1 MTYMDQESQT
11 PASTDPVSLIERALM
26 TMRRDQ
32 QARRLQRGG
41 PGGPGGTGGRHGR
54 HGGPKHGIHGPDRS
68 LGGAARFRM
77 LDALESGA
85 RTVSELADATG
96 VDQPRASRLVADA
109 AERGLL
115 RRGVDPNDARRA
127 VIELTDAGRA
137 HLTDAHQTR
146 RAAVETALGGFSADE
161 TARFAEFL
169 DRFVTAWPREGA
181 DDPRPDEPSAE
192 APRRETPRPESGPA

>member
-1 MTYMDQESQT
+1 MTYMEAESQV
-11 PASTDPVSLIERALM
+11 PADPIALIEHALM

-32 QARRLQRGG
+32 QARRLQRGRG
-41 PGGPGGTGGRHGR
+41 PGGLHGR

-109 AERGLL
+109 SERGLL
-115 RRGVDPNDARRA
+115 RRGVDPSDARRA

-137 HLTDAHQTR
+137 HLTDAHQSR
-146 RAAVETALGGFSADE
+146 RAAVESALAGFSAAE
-161 TARFAEFL
+161 TEQFAALL
-169 DRFVTAWPREGA
+169 DRFVDAWPRDDNDA
-181 DDPRPDEPSAE
+181 DDQALR
-192 APRRETPRPESGPA
+192 

>member
-1 MTYMDQESQT
+1 MTYMERERQ
-11 PASTDPVSLIERALM
+11 DPVATIERALM
-26 TMRRDQ
+26 VMRRDQ
-32 QARRLQRGG
+32 QARRLHRG
-41 PGGPGGTGGRHGR
+41 PGGRGAPGGAAIGGLHGR

-68 LGGAARFRM
+68 LGGAARFRL

-115 RRGVDPNDARRA
+115 RRGVDPSDARRA

-137 HLTDAHQTR
+137 HLTDAHRSR
-146 RAAVETALGGFSADE
+146 RAAVESALAGFSAEE
-161 TARFAEFL
+161 TAQFAAYL
-169 DRFVTAWPREGA
+169 DRFVAAWPRDIAEG
-181 DDPRPDEPSAE
+181 S
-192 APRRETPRPESGPA
+192 

>member
-1 MTYMDQESQT
+1 MITYMERDSQV
-11 PASTDPVSLIERALM
+11 PAPDEDAADPIALIERALM

-41 PGGPGGTGGRHGR
+41 FGGPGGRHGR

-68 LGGAARFRM
+68 LGGAARFRL

-96 VDQPRASRLVADA
+96 VDQPRASRLVSDA

-115 RRGVDPNDARRA
+115 RRGIDPQDARRA
-127 VIELTDAGRA
+127 VIELTPAGRA
-137 HLTDAHQTR
+137 HLTDAHKAR
-146 RAAVETALGGFSADE
+146 RGAVEAALAGFSPTE
-161 TARFAEFL
+161 TAQFAEFL
-169 DRFVTAWPREGA
+169 DRFVRAWPRDSVEVTP
-181 DDPRPDEPSAE
+181 DDEPSDE
-192 APRRETPRPESGPA
+192 QSPS

>member
-1 MTYMDQESQT
+1 MDQESQV
-11 PASTDPVSLIERALM
+11 PADTATDADPVSIIERALM

-41 PGGPGGTGGRHGR
+41 GPGGIGGRHGR

-115 RRGVDPNDARRA
+115 RRGVDPQDARRA

-137 HLTDAHQTR
+137 HLTDAHRTR
-146 RAAVETALGGFSADE
+146 RAAVESALGGFSSDE

-169 DRFVTAWPREGA
+169 DRFVAAWPREGVGRVR
-181 DDPRPDEPSAE
+181 RPA
-192 APRRETPRPESGPA
+192 

>member
-1 MTYMDQESQT
+1 MERERQVPVDDG
-11 PASTDPVSLIERALM
+11 DPVAPDPVALIERALM

-41 PGGPGGTGGRHGR
+41 FGGPGGRHGR

-68 LGGAARFRM
+68 LGGAARFRL

-115 RRGVDPNDARRA
+115 RRGVDPQDARRA
-127 VIELTDAGRA
+127 VIELTPAGRA
-137 HLTDAHQTR
+137 HLADAHRAR
-146 RAAVETALGGFSADE
+146 RDAVETALGAFSSEE
-161 TARFAEFL
+161 TAQFAEL
-169 DRFVTAWPREGA
+169 LGRFVAAWPR
-181 DDPRPDEPSAE
+181 DPGD
-192 APRRETPRPESGPA
+192 APPVA

>member
-1 MTYMDQESQT
+1 MDQESQVPPDEDT
-11 PASTDPVSLIERALM
+11 DDATDTDPISTIERALM

-32 QARRLQRGG
+32 QARRLQRGRG
-41 PGGPGGTGGRHGR
+41 PGGIGGRHGR

-96 VDQPRASRLVADA
+96 VDQPRASRLVSDA

-115 RRGVDPNDARRA
+115 RRGVDPHDARRA

-137 HLTDAHQTR
+137 HLTDAHQAR
-146 RAAVETALGGFSADE
+146 RAAVESALGGFSSDE

-169 DRFVTAWPREGA
+169 DRFVAAWPREGEGA
-181 DDPRPDEPSAE
+181 DEPGLA
-192 APRRETPRPESGPA
+192 

>member
-1 MTYMDQESQT
+1 MINS
-11 PASTDPVSLIERALM
+11 PAACSAAAVRA
-26 TMRRDQ
+26 
-32 QARRLQRGG
+32 A
-41 PGGPGGTGGRHGR
+41 RHGR

-96 VDQPRASRLVADA
+96 VDQPRASRLVSDA

-115 RRGVDPNDARRA
+115 RRGIDPLDARRA

-137 HLTDAHQTR
+137 HLTDAHQAR
-146 RAAVETALGGFSADE
+146 RAAVESALGGFSSDE
-161 TARFAEFL
+161 TAQFAQFL
-169 DRFVTAWPREGA
+169 DRFVAAWPREG
-181 DDPRPDEPSAE
+181 RDEPE
-192 APRRETPRPESGPA
+192 PA

>member
-1 MTYMDQESQT
+1 MDPESQV
-11 PASTDPVSLIERALM
+11 PADDSADPVALIERALM

-41 PGGPGGTGGRHGR
+41 PGGPGGRHGR

-115 RRGVDPNDARRA
+115 RRGVDPLDARRA
-127 VIELTDAGRA
+127 VIELTPAGRA
-137 HLTDAHQTR
+137 HLADAHQNR
-146 RAAVETALGGFSADE
+146 REAVGSALAGFSPDE
-161 TARFAEFL
+161 TREFAVLL
-169 DRFVTAWPREGA
+169 DRFVAAWPREG
-181 DDPRPDEPSAE
+181 DDEQVP
-192 APRRETPRPESGPA
+192 G

>member
-1 MTYMDQESQT
+1 MITYMEAESQV
-11 PASTDPVSLIERALM
+11 PDPIALIEHALM

-32 QARRLQRGG
+32 LARRLQRRGPRG
-41 PGGPGGTGGRHGR
+41 PGGLHGR

-146 RAAVETALGGFSADE
+146 RAAVESALSGFSADE
-161 TARFAEFL
+161 TVQFAALL
-169 DRFVTAWPREGA
+169 DRFVGAWPR
-181 DDPRPDEPSAE
+181 DDDERDERTLS
-192 APRRETPRPESGPA
+192 

>member
-1 MTYMDQESQT
+1 
-11 PASTDPVSLIERALM
+11 
-26 TMRRDQ
+26 
-32 QARRLQRGG
+32 
-41 PGGPGGTGGRHGR
+41 
-54 HGGPKHGIHGPDRS
+54 
-68 LGGAARFRM
+68 M

-115 RRGVDPNDARRA
+115 RRGVDPQDARRA

-146 RAAVETALGGFSADE
+146 RAAVESALGGFSADE
-161 TARFAEFL
+161 TAQFAGFL
-169 DRFVTAWPREGA
+169 DRFVAAWPREGV
-181 DDPRPDEPSAE
+181 DDARAE
-192 APRRETPRPESGPA
+192 DTGRDPA

>member
-1 MTYMDQESQT
+1 MEAASQ
-11 PASTDPVSLIERALM
+11 AHDPIALIEHALM

-32 QARRLQRGG
+32 QARRLHRHG
-41 PGGPGGTGGRHGR
+41 PGGPGGLHGR

-77 LDALESGA
+77 LDALKSGA

-109 AERGLL
+109 AERGLV

-127 VIELTDAGRA
+127 VIELTDAGRS

-146 RAAVETALGGFSADE
+146 RAAVESALGGFSADE
-161 TARFAEFL
+161 TAQFAAL
-169 DRFVTAWPREGA
+169 LHRFVAAWPRA
-181 DDPRPDEPSAE
+181 DDADERSLA
-192 APRRETPRPESGPA
+192 

>member
-1 MTYMDQESQT
+1 MTTKCMITYMEAESQV
-11 PASTDPVSLIERALM
+11 PDPIALIEHALM

-32 QARRLQRGG
+32 QARRLQRRG
-41 PGGPGGTGGRHGR
+41 PGGPGGLHGR

-115 RRGVDPNDARRA
+115 RRGVDPTDARRA

-146 RAAVETALGGFSADE
+146 RAAVESALSGFSADE
-161 TARFAEFL
+161 TAQFAALL
-169 DRFVTAWPREGA
+169 DRFVDAWPRDDDEA
-181 DDPRPDEPSAE
+181 DQRVL
-192 APRRETPRPESGPA
+192 G

>member
-1 MTYMDQESQT
+1 MLTYMDQESQA
-11 PASTDPVSLIERALM
+11 PADTDTDADPISIIERALM

-32 QARRLQRGG
+32 QARRLQRGST
-41 PGGPGGTGGRHGR
+41 GGPAGIGGRHGR

-77 LDALESGA
+77 LDALETGA

-115 RRGVDPNDARRA
+115 RRGVDPHDARRA
-127 VIELTDAGRA
+127 VIELTAAGRA

-161 TARFAEFL
+161 TAQFAEFL
-169 DRFVTAWPREGA
+169 DRFVAAWPREGA
-181 DDPRPDEPSAE
+181 DDTGTER
-192 APRRETPRPESGPA
+192 GPA

>member
-1 MTYMDQESQT
+1 M
-11 PASTDPVSLIERALM
+11 
-26 TMRRDQ
+26 
-32 QARRLQRGG
+32 
-41 PGGPGGTGGRHGR
+41 HGR

-127 VIELTDAGRA
+127 VIELTEAGRA
-137 HLTDAHQTR
+137 HLTDAHRSR
-146 RAAVETALGGFSADE
+146 RAAVESALAGFSAAE
-161 TARFAEFL
+161 TDAVRRRSSTGSSRRGRAM
-169 DRFVTAWPREGA
+169 TPM
-181 DDPRPDEPSAE
+181 PDEQAL
-192 APRRETPRPESGPA
+192 RY

>member
-1 MTYMDQESQT
+1 MITYMERESQVPPDEERE
-11 PASTDPVSLIERALM
+11 PADAQPAGSDPVAIIERALM

-41 PGGPGGTGGRHGR
+41 HGGPGGRHGR

-68 LGGAARFRM
+68 LGGAARFRL

-115 RRGVDPNDARRA
+115 RRGVDPQDARRA
-127 VIELTDAGRA
+127 VIELTLAGRA
-137 HLTDAHQTR
+137 HLTDAHRAR
-146 RAAVETALGGFSADE
+146 REAVETALGAFSSKE
-161 TARFAEFL
+161 TAQFADL
-169 DRFVTAWPREGA
+169 LARFVAAWPRDAE
-181 DDPRPDEPSAE
+181 DEQPV
-192 APRRETPRPESGPA
+192 G